1 MHAHGFDCKM
11 DLVFIMSYEYVDE
24 EQTTY
29 TVSVEAGFL
38 IETKEPVK
46 ESKIIEEL
54 TGLYFHDMELA
65 IKDITGVYKR
75 FGNGWV
81 IYARVEIDLEAGE
94 GDAAIEISLNNLEQ
108 FSTDFEVDK
117 STWYIET
124 RFIEEETAEIVS
136 EEAC

>member
-1 MHAHGFDCKM
+1 MT
-11 DLVFIMSYEYVDE
+11 YEYLE
-24 EQTTY
+24 EQRLFK
-29 TVSVEAGFL
+29 VSIEAGFL

-65 IKDITGVYKR
+65 IKDITGVYKHYTS
-75 FGNGWV
+75 GWL
-81 IYARVEIDLEAGE
+81 IYARIEIDVEACRGE
-94 GDAAIEISLNNLEQ
+94 DAIEISLNNLEQ
-108 FSTDFEVDK
+108 FGEEFEADK